1 MGLRKGQVTFLRPGM
16 VAESAMNL
24 WVSSCLLFLSAMM
37 WSTEPF
43 LALFPVWVVD
53 LGFGC
58 SGLRFWWRLLA
69 ERVEGDGG

>member
-1 MGLRKGQVTFLRPGM
+1 M

-24 WVSSCLLFLSAMM
+24 SVSSCLLFLSAMM

-43 LALFPVWVVD
+43 LPLFWVVD

-58 SGLRFWWRLLA
+58 SELRFWRRFLP
-69 ERVEGDGG
+69 ERGEEDGG